1 MYSNANQH
9 HVESTDVFMAYA
21 SSTSSR
27 NSDSEDKEW
36 GVVFALESQVVGRV
50 VGRCVGRCVGS
61 PFFVEVSCPIYGNP
75 CCIWIGWNSC

>member
-1 MYSNANQH
+1 MVHAL
-9 HVESTDVFMAYA
+9 
-21 SSTSSR
+21 STSSR

-36 GVVFALESQVVGRV
+36 GVVFALESQVVGRIL
-50 VGRCVGRCVGS
+50 GRCVGKCVGS